1 MPYNPAKHHRRSIR
15 LKGYDY
21 SQSGAYFVTICTQNR
36 EHLFGDIINGA
47 MHLNDV
53 GAVVQGTWIDLPNRF
68 PTVRL
73 DTFVVMPNHIHGI
86 IILTNNHSVTVGA
99 GLAPPNI
106 HDHGSNHGVP
116 GTCSSNL
123 DSAKFQGTASS
134 APPLG
139 DIIRAF
145 KSISA
150 IAVNRLLLRSG
161 QPLWQRNYY
170 ERIIRDPDAL
180 SNIRRYIKANPQNW
194 AEDTNNRK

>member
-99 GLAPPNI
+99 GLALPNI

-116 GTCSSNL
+116 STCSSNL

-134 APPLG
+134 TPPLG

-170 ERIIRDPDAL
+170 ERIVRDAHSL
-180 SNIRRYIKANPQNW
+180 SNIRRYIKANPKNW